1 MMGRREDSQVQFL
14 YAFDLDK
21 VVPADHLV
29 RQIDAILDLS
39 WVHRELRPY
48 YSHTGRPSIDPV
60 LMIRMLLVGYVFALR
75 SERRLCS
82 EVQVNLAYRWFCKL
96 SVEDKI
102 PDHSVFSRAR
112 HERFRES
119 DALRR
124 VFEGVVAM
132 CIAARLVGG
141 EAFSV
146 DASLIKADVDKKK
159 RAPGDQP
166 IAWPKAEQASHAVRE
181 YLSALDT
188 AHSKEETGEGD
199 DDGSTGGRRRK
210 PPKEVSLT
218 DPQATWVARPGMDPF
233 FAYDANYLID
243 NKAGIIIDAEGTRA
257 NRVVKI
263 SVTRT
268 MIERVARRFG
278 LQPQRLAGD
287 TVYGAVSLLKWLVDR
302 QITPHIPVWDKSARS
317 DGTFSRADFVFDQE
331 RNVYVCP
338 GGVQLTST
346 GNIDQGHIVYYRAN
360 KKDCSA
366 CSLKPRCTTAAVRKV
381 TRDLNE
387 DVRHSVRALADTDA
401 FQQSRRERKKVEMRF
416 AHMKRILR
424 LDRLRLRWGK
434 RRGAT
439 HCDRAESEKA
449 RQAPRPRSSPRSRV
463 LSVGVAS
470 GECRRCKFATP
481 ERERGTEA
489 SPKLLGRPSSTTPS
503 SFATQSIQQ
512 RTSPADAAMSGRCR
526 FCCRSRLLE
535 PTNAD
540 SLVLR

>member
-1 MMGRREDSQVQFL
+1 MMGRREDRQVQFL

-29 RQIDAILDLS
+29 RQIDGVLDLS
-39 WVHRELRPY
+39 WVHKELAPY

-96 SVEDKI
+96 SVEDQI

-132 CIAARLVGG
+132 CIAAGLVGG

-146 DASLIKADVDKKK
+146 DASLIKADVDKK
-159 RAPGDQP
+159 RRVPGDRP
-166 IAWPKAEQASHAVRE
+166 INWPKAEAASHAVRE
-181 YLSALDT
+181 YITALD
-188 AHSKEETGEGD
+188 AARSDEDRRDGD
-199 DDGSTGGRRRK
+199 AGRPSNGSGRSK

-218 DPQATWVARPGMDPF
+218 DPQATWVARPGVDPF

-243 NKAGIIIDAEGTRA
+243 NKAGIIVDAEGTRA
-257 NRVVKI
+257 NRVVEI
-263 SVTRT
+263 AVTQT
-268 MIERVARRFG
+268 MVERVGRRFG
-278 LQPQRLAGD
+278 LRPQRLAGD
-287 TVYGAVSLLKWLVDR
+287 TVYGAVRLLKWLVDR
-302 QITPHIPVWDKSARS
+302 SIMPHIPVWDKSARH

-331 RNVYVCP
+331 RNIYVCP
-338 GGVQLTST
+338 GGAMLTST
-346 GNIDQGHIVYYRAN
+346 GNIDQGHVHYRAS
-360 KKDCSA
+360 KKDCST
-366 CSLKPRCTTAAVRKV
+366 CSLKPKCTTAVVRKV

-387 DVRHSVRALADTDA
+387 DVRDRVRALANTEA

-424 LDRLRLRWGK
+424 LDRLRLRGLSGARDEVLLTATAQNL
-434 RRGAT
+434 RRL
-439 HCDRAESEKA
+439 
-449 RQAPRPRSSPRSRV
+449 V
-463 LSVGVAS
+463 
-470 GECRRCKFATP
+470 
-481 ERERGTEA
+481 
-489 SPKLLGRPSSTTPS
+489 KLLGRAPPLS
-503 SFATQSIQQ
+503 AAAC
-512 RTSPADAAMSGRCR
+512 PA
-526 FCCRSRLLE
+526 
-535 PTNAD
+535 
-540 SLVLR
+540 